1 MEQPVHARQT
11 SPPASADVPAR
22 AGRSSR
28 RFGDVVAAVAAA
40 VLWTVAIDVT
50 TPAFDART
58 YRWDSAIYLD
68 MAERGVSGNDTLVAP
83 FAYRFVAPVLARTIA
98 QWPPLSVDD
107 GFRIVTYA
115 GVIAELVLV
124 YALARLIGAASGAA
138 FVVMAVAALSLF
150 NVRFLLFDIYRPDA
164 LAFALT
170 LLSTWMLLAGWP
182 GPAAGLAAA
191 GVLVR
196 EFLVAPL
203 AAGLVALVRRPGPWR
218 WRLTSLAVPVSVAA
232 VGIVLP
238 RVLIPVHQ
246 NVAATD
252 PFRGDLLRTL
262 WTTPLSGPR
271 DINIVFCLASYL
283 LPLLALGSGG
293 RLSRAW
299 ASLGEARSVVVV
311 SAALTVAL
319 TMYGGTDVARFTAYL
334 VAVQTILLAAVF
346 REGVSPIE
354 AGLTLLAVAVFN
366 RVHVFT
372 VPMEPID
379 RYLDFY
385 GGFADRV
392 NAATAWRAIEL
403 VAWIVA
409 VRVAGVIV
417 TSRNRQPVSSPQS
430 S

>member
-1 MEQPVHARQT
+1 VT
-11 SPPASADVPAR
+11 
-22 AGRSSR
+22 
-28 RFGDVVAAVAAA
+28 AAA
-40 VLWTVAIDVT
+40 LWTVAIDLT

-58 YRWDSAIYLD
+58 YRWDSAAYLA
-68 MAERGVSGNDTLVAP
+68 MAERGIEGNDALVAP
-83 FAYRFVAPVLARTIA
+83 FAYRFVAPLLARSLDR
-98 QWPPLSVDD
+98 WLPVSVDG
-107 GFRIVTYA
+107 GFRIVSYA
-115 GVIAELVLV
+115 GIIAELALV
-124 YALARLIGAASGAA
+124 YGLARLIGAASGAA

-170 LLSTWMLLAGWP
+170 LLSTWLLLSGRP
-182 GPAAGLAAA
+182 GGAAGVAAA
-191 GVLVR
+191 GMLVR

-203 AAGLVALVRRPGPWR
+203 FAALMALARRPEPWVRRLGR
-218 WRLTSLAVPVSVAA
+218 IAVPVAIAA
-232 VGIVLP
+232 LATVLP
-238 RVLIPVHQ
+238 RLLIPVQQ

-262 WTTPLSGPR
+262 WTTPLSWLR
-271 DINIVFCLASYL
+271 DINVVFCIASYL

-299 ASLGEARSVVVV
+299 ASLGEARSLVVVT
-311 SAALTVAL
+311 AAFTLLL

-334 VAVQTILLAAVF
+334 VAVQTIVLSAVL
-346 REGVSPIE
+346 REGVSAIE
-354 AGLTLLAVAVFN
+354 TGLMLLAVAVFN

-392 NAATAWRAIEL
+392 NAATAWRAVEL
-403 VAWIVA
+403 AAWIAA
-409 VRVAGVIV
+409 VRLAGAVVAA
-417 TSRNRQPVSSPQS
+417 RHRQPLSSPQS